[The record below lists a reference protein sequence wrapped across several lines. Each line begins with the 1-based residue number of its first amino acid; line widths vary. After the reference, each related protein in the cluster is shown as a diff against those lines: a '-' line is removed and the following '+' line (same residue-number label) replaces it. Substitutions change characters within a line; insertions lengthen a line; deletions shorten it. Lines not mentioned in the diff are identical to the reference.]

1 MLASLSDITVAP
13 GDVPQYVQM
22 RRQHINPALAEQPGF
37 QGSTLLRADS
47 QPNPA
52 EVAFALFN
60 FWDDEATAKA
70 WAGAP
75 RHEAVSQYVIPLVRS
90 ITSRR
95 YERVEDASVTPGE
108 EDRARVGRISV
119 QQVKAD
125 RVQDYLA
132 YRRSVI
138 HPSMARADGF
148 VAAWVLR
155 DVTDPA
161 RFAIYLRW
169 ASAEA
174 GEAYFHSPHHL
185 GEITDRVKEFLEGS
199 LTTNRYQ
206 IVPV

>member
-1 MLASLSDITVAP
+1 MLASLSDVKVAP
-13 GDVPQYVQM
+13 ADVEQYVEM
-22 RRQHINPALAEQPGF
+22 RRRHINPALVEQSGF
-37 QGSTLLRADS
+37 RGSTLLRAEA
-47 QPNPA
+47 QPDPA

-70 WAGAP
+70 WAVAP
-75 RHEAVSQYVIPLVRS
+75 RHEEVSQYVIPLVRS

-95 YERVEDASVTPGE
+95 YELVDGASVTAGDE
-108 EDRARVGRISV
+108 SRARVARISV

-125 RVQDYLA
+125 RVQEYLE

-138 HPSMARADGF
+138 HPSMAKADGF

-155 DVTDPA
+155 DVADPS

-169 ASAEA
+169 TSAAA

-185 GEITDRVKEFLEGS
+185 GEITDRVKELLEGS
-199 LTTNRYQ
+199 LTTNRYE